1 MGLLCHFGQLICVPA
16 SKSVHTATTAKADPH
31 SHNKQLVKHLS
42 SAAGGDITH
51 TVVVNNFVSEVGQ
64 ADHSSM
70 SGHWSNVQGGMDSSQ
85 ALMLL
90 MITNAETLVQISF

>member
-1 MGLLCHFGQLICVPA
+1 MMLLGQHYTWGYFVIFGQLICVPA

-31 SHNKQLVKHLS
+31 SHNKQFVNHLS
-42 SAAGGDITH
+42 SAAGGDVTH

-70 SGHWSNVQGGMDSSQ
+70 SDYWSNIQGGMDSSQ
-85 ALMLL
+85 ASMHLYC
-90 MITNAETLVQISF
+90 S